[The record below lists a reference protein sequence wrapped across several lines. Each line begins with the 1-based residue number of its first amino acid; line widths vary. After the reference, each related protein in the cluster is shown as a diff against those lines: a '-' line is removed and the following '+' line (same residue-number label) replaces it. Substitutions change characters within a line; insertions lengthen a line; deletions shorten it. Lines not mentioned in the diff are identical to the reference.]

1 MTQLSIP
8 FSLQFYASYQ
18 FIGSRSGRLRVPG
31 PCLHASN
38 TRSSLIE
45 SSVADDP
52 PTEERPYPN
61 LSVRF
66 CFPVGRT
73 ATFRNR
79 LLRLLPSRP
88 TVALVTQTGR
98 VHRGRL
104 VCGIAEW
111 KARGNGNGLRKH
123 IRLRLNGQAFDVATY
138 CPLRRSANTY
148 LAGRCTCPFPSS
160 WWKVGP
166 SQCYSR

>member
-18 FIGSRSGRLRVPG
+18 FIGSKSGRLRVPD

-61 LSVRF
+61 LPVRF

-104 VCGIAEW
+104 VHRLWNRRMESS
-111 KARGNGNGLRKH
+111 RERKRVEETH
-123 IRLRLNGQAFDVATY
+123 PSAFERA
-138 CPLRRSANTY
+138 S
-148 LAGRCTCPFPSS
+148 F
-160 WWKVGP
+160 
-166 SQCYSR
+166 